1 MLQHTLAE
9 QLRFNAASFPDRL
22 ALEVVGGRGLTYAEA
37 LDRTLVLA
45 TAIRQRTDGSPVAI
59 LHRNS
64 PDAALSF
71 LACQL
76 AGVPAVPVNNVLT
89 PVEMDYLLD
98 DSAVGVLLHGPE
110 FTGLVPALSPARK
123 PAVVCSADLGAHAEP
138 WKSFTSSDPAAP
150 FIIGYTSGT
159 TGFPKGAVY
168 DGEGMY
174 VQYLRWAVHFGLDAD
189 STLLTAGPMFHNSYG
204 GLSLLA
210 LALGATNRILAG
222 FDPGLARDELGA
234 RATFAFLVP
243 AMLTQ
248 VLRSWRDAGRPPL
261 ASLRRLLSSGSAAD
275 PAQLAEACE
284 AFPNALITEAY
295 GWSEGGWV
303 THEVKQRGAI
313 VPQSVGHPMIGADV
327 GLFDLDGARC
337 GPGEAGEIGVR
348 NVTPFLGYVNPA
360 SPLDTSADG
369 RYLLSG
375 DIGRFAPDGRLLLV
389 DRKKDI
395 IVTGGENVASGE
407 VERVLA
413 AHPRVRDVAV
423 VGRADERWGE
433 AVTAVVVLEPEGT
446 GLVAGALA
454 AEARAAEALAAEA
467 LRAHCRE
474 RLAPYKVPKRIEFT
488 AALPRNSMGKVQ
500 KFLLREP
507 PVDSR

>member
-1 MLQHTLAE
+1 VSPVLQHTLVE
-9 QLRFNAASFPDRL
+9 QLRFNAASFGGRP
-22 ALEVVGGRGLTYAEA
+22 ALQVVGGAELSYAEA

-45 TAIRQRTDGSPVAI
+45 TAIREHTDGAPVAI
-59 LHRNS
+59 LHRNG

-76 AGVPAVPVNNVLT
+76 AGVAAVPVNNVLT
-89 PVEMDYLLD
+89 PTEMDYLLD
-98 DSAVGVLLHGPE
+98 DSSVGVLLHGPE
-110 FTGLVPALSPARK
+110 FTDLVPALSPARK
-123 PAVVCSADLGAHAEP
+123 PAVVCSADAGPRHEP
-138 WKSFTSSDPAAP
+138 WESFTAADPAAP

-174 VQYLRWAVHFGLDAD
+174 VQYLRWAVHFGLSPD

-210 LALGATNRILAG
+210 LALGATNRILAS
-222 FDPGLARDELGA
+222 FDADLARAELGA
-234 RATFAFLVP
+234 RCTFAFLVP

-261 ASLRRLLSSGSAAD
+261 TALRRLLSSGSAAD
-275 PAQLAEACE
+275 PAQLEEAFE
-284 AFPNALITEAY
+284 AFPEAMITEAY

-303 THEVKQRGAI
+303 THEAKARGAI
-313 VPQSVGHPMIGADV
+313 VPHAVGHPMVGADIA
-327 GLFDLDGARC
+327 LFGPDGARC
-337 GPGEAGEIGVR
+337 APRETGEIGVR

-360 SPLDTSADG
+360 SPHDTSADG

-413 AHPRVRDVAV
+413 AHPAVRDVAV
-423 VGRADERWGE
+423 VGRPDERWGE
-433 AVTAVVVLEPEGT
+433 AVTAIVVLEPDAT
-446 GLVAGALA
+446 DVDSGALRTHC
-454 AEARAAEALAAEA
+454 RAQLAA
-467 LRAHCRE
+467 
-474 RLAPYKVPKRIEFT
+474 YKVPKQVEFA

-500 KFLLREP
+500 KFLLRQLP
-507 PVDSR
+507 GQAQ

>member
-1 MLQHTLAE
+1 
-9 QLRFNAASFPDRL
+9 
-22 ALEVVGGRGLTYAEA
+22 
-37 LDRTLVLA
+37 
-45 TAIRQRTDGSPVAI
+45 
-59 LHRNS
+59 
-64 PDAALSF
+64 
-71 LACQL
+71 
-76 AGVPAVPVNNVLT
+76 VPVNNVLT

-98 DSAVGVLLHGPE
+98 DSSAGVLLHGPE
-110 FTGLVPALSPARK
+110 FTHLVPALSPARK
-123 PAVVCSADLGAHAEP
+123 PAVVCSADLGARAEP
-138 WKSFTSSDPAAP
+138 WESFTGSDPAAP

-222 FDPGLARDELGA
+222 FDAGLARDELGT

-243 AMLTQ
+243 AMLAQ
-248 VLRSWRDAGRPPL
+248 VLRSWQDAGRPRL
-261 ASLRRLLSSGSAAD
+261 GSLRRLLSSGSAAD
-275 PAQLAEACE
+275 PAQLAEAFE
-284 AFPNALITEAY
+284 AFPNAAVTEAY

-303 THEVKQRGAI
+303 THEVKQRGTI
-313 VPQSVGHPMIGADV
+313 LPQSVGHPMIGADV
-327 GLFDLDGARC
+327 GLFDLDGAPC
-337 GPGEAGEIGVR
+337 GPGE
-348 NVTPFLGYVNPA
+348 T
-360 SPLDTSADG
+360 
-369 RYLLSG
+369 G

-413 AHPRVRDVAV
+413 AHPWVRDVAV
-423 VGRADERWGE
+423 VGRPDERWGE
-433 AVTAVVVLEPEGT
+433 AVTAVIVLE
-446 GLVAGALA
+446 ADGA
-454 AEARAAEALAAEA
+454 ALDADA

-500 KFLLREP
+500 KFLLRESP
-507 PVDSR
+507 AEEQ

>member
-1 MLQHTLAE
+1 VSPLLQHTLVE
-9 QLRFNAASFPDRL
+9 QLRFNAATFGDRP
-22 ALEVVGGRGLTYAEA
+22 ALQVVGGAELTYAEA

-45 TAIRQRTDGSPVAI
+45 TAIREHADGTPVAI

-89 PVEMDYLLD
+89 PTEMDYLLD
-98 DSAVGVLLHGPE
+98 DSSVGVLLHGPE
-110 FTGLVPALSPARK
+110 FTDLVPELSPARK
-123 PAVVCSADLGAHAEP
+123 PAMVCSADVSQRHEP
-138 WKSFTSSDPAAP
+138 WDSFTTADPAAP

-174 VQYLRWAVHFGLDAD
+174 VQYLRWAVHFGLGPD

-210 LALGATNRILAG
+210 LALGATNRILAA
-222 FDPGLARDELGA
+222 FRPDHAREELGS
-234 RATFAFLVP
+234 RCTFAFLVP
-243 AMLTQ
+243 AMLAQ
-248 VLRSWRDAGRPPL
+248 VLRSWREAGRPPL
-261 ASLRRLLSSGSAAD
+261 PALQRLLSSGSAAD
-275 PAQLAEACE
+275 PAQLEEAFE
-284 AFPNALITEAY
+284 AFPAAMITEAY

-303 THEVKQRGAI
+303 TYESKQRGAV
-313 VPQSVGHPMIGADV
+313 VPHSVGYPMVGADV
-327 GLFDLDGARC
+327 ALFGPDGARC
-337 GPGEAGEIGVR
+337 GPGETGEIGVR
-348 NVTPFLGYVNPA
+348 NVTPFLGYVNPS
-360 SPLDTSADG
+360 SPHDTSADG

-375 DIGRFAPDGRLLLV
+375 DVGRFAPDGRLLLV

-413 AHPRVRDVAV
+413 AHPAVRDVAV
-423 VGRADERWGE
+423 VGRPDERWGE
-433 AVTAVVVLEPEGT
+433 AVVAIVVLEPDS
-446 GLVAGALA
+446 AGVDAQVLRTHCRATLA
-454 AEARAAEALAAEA
+454 A
-467 LRAHCRE
+467 
-474 RLAPYKVPKRIEFT
+474 YKVPKQVEFT

-500 KFLLREP
+500 KFLLRQLPAEQ
-507 PVDSR
+507 R

>member
-1 MLQHTLAE
+1 MSRVLQHTLAE
-9 QLRFNAASFPDRL
+9 QLRFNAAAFPDRP
-22 ALEVVGGRGLTYAEA
+22 ALQVVGGAELTYAEA

-45 TAIRQRTDGSPVAI
+45 TAIREHSDGTPVAI
-59 LHRNS
+59 LHRNG

-76 AGVPAVPVNNVLT
+76 AGVAAVPVSNVLT

-98 DSAVGVLLHGPE
+98 DSSVGVLLHGPE
-110 FTGLVPALSPARK
+110 FTDLVPALSPARK
-123 PAVVCSADLGAHAEP
+123 PAVVCSADAGSRHEP
-138 WKSFTSSDPAAP
+138 WESFTTPDPAAP

-174 VQYLRWAVHFGLDAD
+174 VQYLRWAVHFGLSPD

-222 FDPGLARDELGA
+222 FDAELAREELGA
-234 RATFAFLVP
+234 RCTFAFLVP
-243 AMLTQ
+243 AMLAR
-248 VLRSWRDAGRPPL
+248 VLRCWREAGLPPL
-261 ASLRRLLSSGSAAD
+261 TALRRLLSSGSAAD
-275 PAQLAEACE
+275 PAQLGEAFE
-284 AFPNALITEAY
+284 AFPEAMIAEAY

-303 THEVKQRGAI
+303 TYEAKQREAI
-313 VPQSVGHPMIGADV
+313 VPHSVGYPMVGADV
-327 GLFDLDGARC
+327 ALFDLAGARC
-337 GPGEAGEIGVR
+337 GPGETGEIGVR

-360 SPLDTSADG
+360 SPHDTSADG

-413 AHPRVRDVAV
+413 AHPAVRDVAV
-423 VGRADERWGE
+423 VGRPDERWGE
-433 AVTAVVVLEPEGT
+433 AVTAIVVLEPDT
-446 GLVAGALA
+446 ADVDSSALRTHCRARLA
-454 AEARAAEALAAEA
+454 A
-467 LRAHCRE
+467 
-474 RLAPYKVPKRIEFT
+474 YKVPKQVEFA

-500 KFLLREP
+500 KFLLRQLP
-507 PVDSR
+507 GQAQ

>member
-9 QLRFNAASFPDRL
+9 QLRFNAASFPARP
-22 ALEVVGGRGLTYAEA
+22 ALEVVGGLGLTYAEA

-45 TAIRQRTDGSPVAI
+45 TAIRERTDGSPAAI

-98 DSAVGVLLHGPE
+98 DSSAGVLLHGPE
-110 FTGLVPALSPARK
+110 FTHLVPALSPARK
-123 PAVVCSADLGAHAEP
+123 PAVVCSADLGARAEP
-138 WKSFTSSDPAAP
+138 WESFTGSDPAAP

-222 FDPGLARDELGA
+222 FDAGLARDELGT

-243 AMLTQ
+243 AMLAQ
-248 VLRSWRDAGRPPL
+248 VLRSWQDAGRPRL
-261 ASLRRLLSSGSAAD
+261 GSLRRLLSSGSAAD
-275 PAQLAEACE
+275 PAQLAEAFE
-284 AFPNALITEAY
+284 AFPNAAVTEAY

-303 THEVKQRGAI
+303 THEVKQRGTI
-313 VPQSVGHPMIGADV
+313 LPQSVGHPMIGADV
-327 GLFDLDGARC
+327 GLFDLDGAPC
-337 GPGEAGEIGVR
+337 GPGE
-348 NVTPFLGYVNPA
+348 T
-360 SPLDTSADG
+360 
-369 RYLLSG
+369 G

-413 AHPRVRDVAV
+413 AHPWVRDVAV
-423 VGRADERWGE
+423 VGRPDERWGE
-433 AVTAVVVLEPEGT
+433 AVTAVIVLE
-446 GLVAGALA
+446 ADGA
-454 AEARAAEALAAEA
+454 ALDADA

-500 KFLLREP
+500 KFLLRESP
-507 PVDSR
+507 AEEQ

>member
-1 MLQHTLAE
+1 VSAVLQHTLVE
-9 QLRFNAASFPDRL
+9 QLRFNAAAFGGRP
-22 ALEVVGGRGLTYAEA
+22 ALQVVGGAELSYAEA

-45 TAIRQRTDGSPVAI
+45 TAIREHTDGAPVAI
-59 LHRNS
+59 LHRNG

-76 AGVPAVPVNNVLT
+76 AGVAAVPVNNVLT
-89 PVEMDYLLD
+89 PTEMDYLLD
-98 DSAVGVLLHGPE
+98 DSSVGVLLHGPE
-110 FTGLVPALSPARK
+110 FTDLVPALSPARK
-123 PAVVCSADLGAHAEP
+123 PAVVCSADAGPRHEP
-138 WKSFTSSDPAAP
+138 WESFTTSDPAAP

-174 VQYLRWAVHFGLDAD
+174 VQYLRWAVHFGLSPD

-210 LALGATNRILAG
+210 LALGATNRILAS
-222 FDPGLARDELGA
+222 FDADLARAELGA
-234 RATFAFLVP
+234 GCTFAFLVP
-243 AMLTQ
+243 AMLAQ

-261 ASLRRLLSSGSAAD
+261 TALRRLLSSGSAAD
-275 PAQLAEACE
+275 PAQLGEAFE
-284 AFPNALITEAY
+284 AFPEAMITEAY

-303 THEVKQRGAI
+303 THEAKARGAI
-313 VPQSVGHPMIGADV
+313 VPHSVGHPMVGADV
-327 GLFDLDGARC
+327 ALFGPDGAPC
-337 GPGEAGEIGVR
+337 GPGETGEIGVR

-360 SPLDTSADG
+360 SPHDTSADG

-413 AHPRVRDVAV
+413 AHPAVRDVAV

-433 AVTAVVVLEPEGT
+433 AVTAIVVLEPDATDVDSGT
-446 GLVAGALA
+446 LRTHCRAQLA
-454 AEARAAEALAAEA
+454 A
-467 LRAHCRE
+467 
-474 RLAPYKVPKRIEFT
+474 YKVPKQVEFA

-500 KFLLREP
+500 KFLLRQLP
-507 PVDSR
+507 GHAQ